1 MIFQIF
7 EENLAPNNPSQITKN
22 EDNILFYFYF
32 FGPFFSG
39 AQPIINHHKGQKK
52 KFSRSK
58 KKELKKNQLP
68 EFLVFTMNCG

>member
-1 MIFQIF
+1 MF
-7 EENLAPNNPSQITKN
+7 EENLAPNNPSQITRN

-32 FGPFFSG
+32 FGPFFPG